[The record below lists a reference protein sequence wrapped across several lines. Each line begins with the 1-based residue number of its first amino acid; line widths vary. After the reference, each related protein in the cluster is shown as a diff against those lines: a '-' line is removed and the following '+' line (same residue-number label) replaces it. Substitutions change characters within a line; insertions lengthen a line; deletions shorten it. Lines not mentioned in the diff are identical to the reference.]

1 MPMTADQLRNGE
13 SAVIASLHEGDYRL
27 RLAEMGCV
35 PGTRI
40 KREYQAP
47 GGDPIAFR
55 IDTYL
60 LGLRLEEARLIEIL
74 PEDKG
79 GNA

>member
-1 MPMTADQLRNGE
+1 MTADQLHNGE
-13 SAVIASLHEGDYRL
+13 SAVIASLHEGDFRL

>member
-1 MPMTADQLRNGE
+1 MPMTADQLLNGE
-13 SAVIASLHEGDYRL
+13 SAVIASLHEGDFRL

-74 PEDKG
+74 PDDKG
-79 GNA
+79 GKA

>member
-1 MPMTADQLRNGE
+1 MPKTADQLQNGE
-13 SAVIASLHEGDYRL
+13 TAVIASLHEGDFLL

-40 KREYQAP
+40 RREYQAP

-55 IDTYL
+55 VDTYL
-60 LGLRLEEARLIEIL
+60 LGLRLDEAQLIEVL
-74 PEDKG
+74 PLDEG
-79 GNA
+79 GTL